1 MKNNASVI
9 PTGLA
14 KALSDKLYDKQRV
27 ATLKVE
33 RLVLEALD
41 ADDEQKIYR
50 LVAELATDYATSERE
65 SARIGGLVA
74 LAATAVALTH
84 INIRPFLPHM
94 VPPMVSALSD
104 GESKVRYFAC
114 ESLYNVA
121 KVSRGNILRW
131 FNDIFDG
138 LARVTA
144 DSVKTVKDGA
154 DYLDRLIKDIV
165 AEQAATCLDWY
176 GNEEGSLDDGVVS
189 DTGKAAIDMKA
200 GDESTL
206 EALGTQ
212 NVPES
217 SMAAGNA
224 ETNELAAV
232 AQMPV
237 HPQGP
242 RLAFSL
248 EKFVPLLSER
258 MHTYKPSTRLYLIEW
273 IRVLDSVPGL
283 DLIVYLPEFLD
294 GLLRFLSDPSDD
306 VRNKTQSLLGELLNE
321 VRECVELQGM
331 QQETASGQLGLESKE
346 LPHVQGQGSVSRARV
361 RSSTLQ
367 SDVHV
372 EGRFSAESPQPY
384 GYSYSSSGTPV
395 SPVPRVQSR
404 ASNAAIGSS
413 SSAAGGSFGQ
423 RYTPSTANVTAAA
436 LSVLSPD
443 RPQSRGTSQQQQ
455 QQQQQQPY
463 MAGEQSNRSAVS
475 LMSSALASGQLHG
488 MSDELRMA
496 ARRKKI
502 RAARAG
508 ASTVPGSQV
517 QIDFARCVSILVPH
531 VESNDQEIQGTAL
544 LWIYQFTWLCPQ
556 VIVAAVPTL
565 VNAVL
570 PSVSHPMPTHRRTAE
585 DVNEQLYSLVQA
597 APDPVHRRVAKCPA
611 KSTESEEPKQPLG
624 SGVNDKPWL
633 RPATRPLTPVTVT
646 ASATAGA
653 TLASAQQPAAL
664 DAANETASVVTSQQA
679 PPVTRSRTGSMLQNA
694 EPGSA
699 TASTVPSRVASPPPM
714 QPRPAAND
722 DDEEE
727 ERPRRRESNSEP
739 PLLSDFTQLDIS
751 DNAEEYETVVDEPF
765 NYEQAATAV
774 MELFAKNVHEPTKV
788 AGMRWLLLLHRKAPW
803 RILTPE
809 DMSFPVLLKMLGDS
823 SEQVVKLDLELF
835 AQISAYS
842 QDGVYNGRVHAL
854 PAYDVDVRDMPYLSR
869 FLGSLL
875 QMFATDRVLLETRG
889 ALMVRQLCVV
899 LDAQLVFCLFAR
911 LLLLPRFSVDE
922 HSAFP
927 APAHHRNDTEESHG
941 NGVYED
947 AAPDEGDGSSV
958 DETGATTE
966 DYEDEEAHEQTSL
979 ADLEFISVMVQH
991 LSWVLVT
998 APETEALRMTLRRY
1012 SAAVPLS
1019 APGLP
1024 SLRMAVYS
1032 HGGLFGRDL
1041 AAGTRTSAYSDDSAG
1056 VIAGRNRAGSGGTRG
1071 RGRGTSNGSLLSSAA
1086 ATVSAAVSELKP
1098 ARLVRAPPTSAG
1110 SATSSTMPRTAGR
1123 STTASSG
1130 RTLTSSGAPIN
1141 KGAVPA
1147 SGLRSRG
1154 SSKVSLSSAPQQ
1166 QQQQQQSRRG
1176 RRQSQSGG
1184 ASTVVER
1191 ARSALATGL
1200 ETMQSVIEQN
1210 QQSHGLFLA
1219 LFGTW
1224 SHNSAACLTLC
1235 LLSQHY
1241 GVSAELV
1248 SVFGQLTQDLTVSFL
1263 VQLDK
1268 LVQLIESPVFTFLRL
1283 QLLDPAQ
1290 HPRLLRTLY
1299 GLLMLLPQSS
1309 AFAILRNRLSTVAMV
1324 PTAASAQFAIAPPYS
1339 ERNPMGYSGNS
1350 DSQQQQQQQGG
1361 KGMQLHYHYHYHA
1374 RPASRQQAA
1383 SAHGADATTSAATS
1397 GIHNH
1402 QQQQQ
1407 LCSALGV
1414 STADVN
1420 ELARALALCSVH
1432 QQLSMTNTSHESAS
1446 NASVVPP
1453 QQALRDLFELQ
1464 LAGDDDVNRSM
1475 ASDNWCSCSQCTAS
1489 SLDAI
1494 DLRSAASSKRS
1505 LGITPSAFDY
1515 RQVQLLVEEYKAV
1528 RRRHAQALALSSPL
1542 KQHPLRPHA
1551 TDKHLHT
1558 GLQQWIS
1565 AQDKYSQQ
1573 HILANIAPFASDP
1586 HAMAG
1591 AVCASPSRKHPDYY
1605 YSWTRDSALVMN
1617 EVINWVPT
1625 ANSAL
1630 KRQLEETIED
1640 YIGFTRH
1647 VQQLKGLKYGLGEAK
1662 FHMDGKPFTG
1672 SWCNAQTDGPAL
1684 RARTLIKYMRILETT
1699 GRSEQ
1704 ARVLFYQ
1711 VILPD
1716 LLYVQRVW
1724 MDPHNCDIW
1733 EESRGMHFYTL
1744 LAQQRALEEGAQMA
1758 EAMGESW
1765 KFAETARQISAR
1777 LNEFWDHKNGY
1788 IVTTRNHTGGIMTK
1802 TSNLDAQV
1810 LLAILHHGSASQ
1822 LGSQEML
1829 ATVSQLIRA
1838 FDRLYGVNQVQQ
1850 AQINGRWVQLGAAMG
1865 RYPEDVYNGDG
1876 TSRGNPWSL
1885 ITSSMAEYHYRLA
1898 YELLKAAKNER
1909 ISEFAGMVEWQHAW
1923 GLAEY
1928 LLAVGDR
1935 FMARVWL
1942 HTDNDHKMYEQWD
1955 RHTGFGRGAVH
1966 LTWSYTA
1973 HLAASRARHLLLDTL
1988 SKEV

>member
-1 MKNNASVI
+1 MPTDSKNASVI

-14 KALSDKLYDKQRV
+14 KALSDKLYDKQRA

-50 LVAELATDYATSERE
+50 LVAELATDYATSEKE

-176 GNEEGSLDDGVVS
+176 ESEEGSSPDDAGALGRDMGSNDS
-189 DTGKAAIDMKA
+189 DAANVKAA
-200 GDESTL
+200 DESTP
-206 EALGTQ
+206 EALAKQ
-212 NVPES
+212 SVLES
-217 SMAAGNA
+217 SMAAAAAAAAAADNA
-224 ETNELAAV
+224 DIDAV
-232 AQMPV
+232 ADVSRAPLL
-237 HPQGP
+237 PRGP

-321 VRECVELQGM
+321 IRECVELQGM
-331 QQETASGQLGLESKE
+331 QLDSRGYDVDITSDRLGAESE
-346 LPHVQGQGSVSRARV
+346 GEIGSLSVPGGSPNVQRHGSVSRARV

-384 GYSYSSSGTPV
+384 GYTYSSSGTPV

-404 ASNAAIGSS
+404 ASSSVMAGAGSNNVT
-413 SSAAGGSFGQ
+413 GSFGQ
-423 RYTPSTANVTAAA
+423 RYAAGGTPSTSVTAAA
-436 LSVLSPD
+436 LGVLSPD
-443 RPQSRGTSQQQQ
+443 RPQSRGAS
-455 QQQQQQPY
+455 QQPY
-463 MAGEQSNRSAVS
+463 LTGEQSNRSAVS

-508 ASTVPGSQV
+508 ASTVPGSRV
-517 QIDFARCVSILVPH
+517 EIDFARCVSILVPH
-531 VESNDQEIQGTAL
+531 IESNDQEIQGTAL

-597 APDPVHRRVAKCPA
+597 APDPVHRRVQKFHT
-611 KSTESEEPKQPLG
+611 STNEIDDDEQRQQALG
-624 SGVNDKPWL
+624 SASDRPWL

-653 TLASAQQPAAL
+653 TSASGQQQAAPDL
-664 DAANETASVVTSQQA
+664 FNDTSSSVVTQQQPLPGA
-679 PPVTRSRTGSMLQNA
+679 RSRTGSMLQNA

-699 TASTVPSRVASPPPM
+699 TASTVPSRVASPPPI
-714 QPRPAAND
+714 QTRPTAN
-722 DDEEE
+722 DEEE
-727 ERPRRRESNSEP
+727 EKQKQQRRESNSEP
-739 PLLSDFTQLDIS
+739 HLLADIAQLDI
-751 DNAEEYETVVDEPF
+751 NAGPEEYETVIDEPF

-788 AGMRWLLLLHRKAPW
+788 AGMQWLLLLHRKAPW

-842 QDGVYNGRVHAL
+842 QDDMYNGRVQAV

-911 LLLLPRFSVDE
+911 LLLLPRFSVDMSQNNR
-922 HSAFP
+922 SAFP
-927 APAHHRNDTEESHG
+927 EAGKGPGQHQTDVVEGHGTSSNVYGDTA
-941 NGVYED
+941 V
-947 AAPDEGDGSSV
+947 DEGDDDSV
-958 DETGATTE
+958 DEAGITTEGE
-966 DYEDEEAHEQTSL
+966 DYEDEETEEQTSL

-991 LSWVLVT
+991 LNWVLVT
-998 APETEALRMTLRRY
+998 APETESLRLTLRRY

-1024 SLRMAVYS
+1024 SLRMAVYNHS
-1032 HGGLFGRDL
+1032 ALIGRDFM
-1041 AAGTRTSAYSDDSAG
+1041 AGTRTSAYSDDSTGA
-1056 VIAGRNRAGSGGTRG
+1056 AGRNRAGSGGVRG
-1071 RGRGTSNGSLLSSAA
+1071 RGRGTSNSNGSLLSSAA

-1110 SATSSTMPRTAGR
+1110 SASSSTLPRTTGR

-1130 RTLTSSGAPIN
+1130 KTLTSSAVPTSKSG
-1141 KGAVPA
+1141 VPA

-1154 SSKVSLSSAPQQ
+1154 STLDGTDRGGRIGGGGSKVSLPPGQQ
-1166 QQQQQQSRRG
+1166 QRRG
-1176 RRQSQSGG
+1176 RRQSQGGG
-1184 ASTVVER
+1184 ASSVVER
-1191 ARSALATGL
+1191 ARSALASGL

-1339 ERNPMGYSGNS
+1339 ERNLMGHSSNG
-1350 DSQQQQQQQGG
+1350 DGQQQQQSS

-1374 RPASRQQAA
+1374 RPTSKQQM
-1383 SAHGADATTSAATS
+1383 SAYATDTSTAATAPS
-1397 GIHNH
+1397 IHN

-1420 ELARALALCSVH
+1420 ELARALAICSVH
-1432 QQLSMTNTSHESAS
+1432 QQLSLVDTSRGSHESVS
-1446 NASVVPP
+1446 NTIVAPP

-1464 LAGDDDVNRSM
+1464 LAGDDEINRGM
-1475 ASDNWCSCSQCTAS
+1475 ATDNWCSCSQCTAN

-1494 DLRSAASSKRS
+1494 DLRQAASGNNKRS
-1505 LGITPSAFDY
+1505 LGIMPNIYNDY
-1515 RQVQLLVEEYKAV
+1515 RQVQLLVEDYKAV
-1528 RRRHAQALALSSPL
+1528 RRHHAQALA
-1542 KQHPLRPHA
+1542 
-1551 TDKHLHT
+1551 
-1558 GLQQWIS
+1558 
-1565 AQDKYSQQ
+1565 
-1573 HILANIAPFASDP
+1573 
-1586 HAMAG
+1586 
-1591 AVCASPSRKHPDYY
+1591 
-1605 YSWTRDSALVMN
+1605 
-1617 EVINWVPT
+1617 
-1625 ANSAL
+1625 
-1630 KRQLEETIED
+1630 
-1640 YIGFTRH
+1640 
-1647 VQQLKGLKYGLGEAK
+1647 
-1662 FHMDGKPFTG
+1662 
-1672 SWCNAQTDGPAL
+1672 
-1684 RARTLIKYMRILETT
+1684 
-1699 GRSEQ
+1699 
-1704 ARVLFYQ
+1704 
-1711 VILPD
+1711 
-1716 LLYVQRVW
+1716 
-1724 MDPHNCDIW
+1724 
-1733 EESRGMHFYTL
+1733 
-1744 LAQQRALEEGAQMA
+1744 
-1758 EAMGESW
+1758 
-1765 KFAETARQISAR
+1765 
-1777 LNEFWDHKNGY
+1777 
-1788 IVTTRNHTGGIMTK
+1788 RNH
-1802 TSNLDAQV
+1802 
-1810 LLAILHHGSASQ
+1810 
-1822 LGSQEML
+1822 
-1829 ATVSQLIRA
+1829 
-1838 FDRLYGVNQVQQ
+1838 
-1850 AQINGRWVQLGAAMG
+1850 
-1865 RYPEDVYNGDG
+1865 
-1876 TSRGNPWSL
+1876 
-1885 ITSSMAEYHYRLA
+1885 
-1898 YELLKAAKNER
+1898 
-1909 ISEFAGMVEWQHAW
+1909 
-1923 GLAEY
+1923 
-1928 LLAVGDR
+1928 
-1935 FMARVWL
+1935 
-1942 HTDNDHKMYEQWD
+1942 
-1955 RHTGFGRGAVH
+1955 
-1966 LTWSYTA
+1966 
-1973 HLAASRARHLLLDTL
+1973 
-1988 SKEV
+1988 